1 MKLRLHNA
9 QRTMMLLV
17 ANGISNQAS
26 KYKRARKP
34 HKNTR
39 VIPLRILAKHG
50 SDKIFEINEGEG

>member
-9 QRTMMLLV
+9 QRTMMLPV
-17 ANGISNQAS
+17 ANGMFNQATRH
-26 KYKRARKP
+26 KRARKP

-50 SDKIFEINEGEG
+50 SDKIFKIHEGED